1 MGNVK
6 TQFRQGDVFIE
17 QVRKQNE
24 DKLTKISP
32 DNKRVILAYGE
43 VTGHAHA
50 IDFND
55 AVLFEVPGSS
65 PPRRMLK
72 VVKDTELRHEEH
84 GTIQLPVG
92 WFEIKLQRE
101 YTPEAIINVAD

>member
-1 MGNVK
+1 MGNAK

-17 QVRKQNE
+17 ATSGIDE
-24 DKLTKISP
+24 SKLKKVNP

-55 AVLFEVPGSS
+55 AVLFEVPGTV

-72 VVKDTELRHEEH
+72 VTKETTLRHEEH
-84 GTIQLPVG
+84 GPIQLPTG

-101 YTPEAIINVAD
+101 YTPEAIRNVLD

>member
-1 MGNVK
+1 MAK
-6 TQFRQGDVFIE
+6 QIKQFRQGDVFIE
-17 QVRKQNE
+17 QVKKQDE
-24 DKLTKISP
+24 AKLTPISP

-55 AVLFEVPGSS
+55 AVLFEVPGST

-72 VVKDTELRHEEH
+72 VVKDTVLKHEEH
-84 GTIQLPVG
+84 GPIQLPIG
-92 WFEIKLQRE
+92 WFEVKLQRE
-101 YTPEAIINVAD
+101 YTPEAVRNVLD

>member
-1 MGNVK
+1 MSKAK

-17 QVRKQNE
+17 AASKVDESNLK
-24 DKLTKISP
+24 KIAP

-55 AVLFEVPGSS
+55 AVLFEVPGSV

-72 VVKDTELRHEEH
+72 VTKDTVLKHEEH
-84 GTIQLPVG
+84 GPIQLPIG

-101 YTPEAIINVAD
+101 YTPEAIRNVAD